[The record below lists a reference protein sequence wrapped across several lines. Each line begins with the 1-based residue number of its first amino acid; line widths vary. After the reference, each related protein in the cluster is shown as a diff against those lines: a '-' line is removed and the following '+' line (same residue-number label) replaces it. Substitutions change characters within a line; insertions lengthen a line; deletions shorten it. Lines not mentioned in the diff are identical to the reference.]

1 MKLTNVDITEDMI
14 CVLGISI
21 SLTDLRNILS
31 IILLSFNIVWLVV
44 KFLVKFVRYYKN
56 DGKIDNDEW
65 NDLLN
70 DEKEIDDKIKGGRD
84 K

>member
-21 SLTDLRNILS
+21 SLADLHQILS

>member
-21 SLTDLRNILS
+21 SLTDLQNILS

-44 KFLVKFVRYYKN
+44 KFVVKFVRYYKN
-56 DGKIDNDEW
+56 DGHIDNDEW

>member
-1 MKLTNVDITEDMI
+1 MKNNSIDVAEDMI

-21 SLTDLRNILS
+21 SLVDIQQILS

-44 KFLVKFVRYYKN
+44 KFLVKFIRYYKN

>member
-21 SLTDLRNILS
+21 SLVDLQQILS